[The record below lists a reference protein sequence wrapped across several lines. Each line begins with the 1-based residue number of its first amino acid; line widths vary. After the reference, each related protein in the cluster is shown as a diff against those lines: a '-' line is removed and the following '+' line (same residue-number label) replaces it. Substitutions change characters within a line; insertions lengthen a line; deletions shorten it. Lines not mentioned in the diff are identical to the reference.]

1 MYQVFILFN
10 FVLITVLN
18 VYAFAIYDMDFHWS
32 KLMYQVHVFILSNFT
47 IQYSTWYSGTGTM
60 YFEIEINLI
69 KQEKK
74 LQINVNKV
82 YYASLTSLEPNFD
95 AYNLRCV

>member
-18 VYAFAIYDMDFHWS
+18 VYAYAIYNMDFHWS
-32 KLMYQVHVFILSNFT
+32 NLMYQVFIFFNFT

-60 YFEIEINLI
+60 YVEIEINLI

-74 LQINVNKV
+74 LQINVN
-82 YYASLTSLEPNFD
+82 
-95 AYNLRCV
+95 

>member
-18 VYAFAIYDMDFHWS
+18 VYAYAIYDMDFQWS
-32 KLMYQVHVFILSNFT
+32 NLMYQIFILSNFT
-47 IQYSTWYSGTGTM
+47 IQYSTWYSGTNTM

>member
-1 MYQVFILFN
+1 MYQVFILFS
-10 FVLITVLN
+10 FILITILN
-18 VYAFAIYDMDFHWS
+18 VYAYAIYDMDFHWS
-32 KLMYQVHVFILSNFT
+32 KLMYQVFILSNFT

-82 YYASLTSLEPNFD
+82 YCASLTSLEPNFD